1 MNFSPKDAA
10 EKIGNLA
17 KSDITGNES
26 PVTFM
31 IDKDLYGAVPE
42 PYPASSDFPDW
53 YKDIPMFATDE
64 HGRDDKTQYSIR
76 GCKPFMQSL
85 SLGWMLPL
93 PSDLHI
99 VKDQNGARLHFTD
112 IGSISVLSTQD
123 QSMYG
128 EEHNV
133 PIDGGVSVKF
143 ETPWYIS
150 VPENYSLFN
159 LPILN
164 RWESD
169 IYKYFY
175 PFSGIWEADKVVT
188 SVNQFAIMNLPE
200 KINTIIPAGTP
211 IAQIAAVHR
220 DAFLYNATTRSLS
233 EEEHSIIEKNG
244 ILRDVTSHIY
254 SNHLWEPMK
263 SSRMV
268 QNDNER
274 AGECP
279 FSHNKPS
286 DE

>member
-1 MNFSPKDAA
+1 MNFSPKDAV

-17 KSDITGNES
+17 KSDITEDDS

-31 IDKDLYGAVPE
+31 IDKDLYGVVPE

-64 HGRDDKTQYSIR
+64 HGREDKMQYSIR

-99 VKDQNGARLHFTD
+99 VNDQHGASIKFTD
-112 IGSISVLSTQD
+112 VGSISVLSTQD
-123 QSMYG
+123 HSMYG
-128 EEHNV
+128 EEYNV

-175 PFSGIWEADKVVT
+175 PFSGIWEADKVVA

-200 KINTIIPAGTP
+200 QINTIIPAGTP
-211 IAQIAAVHR
+211 ISQIAAVHR

-244 ILRDVTSHIY
+244 ILRDVSSHLY

-274 AGECP
+274 TGGCP
-279 FSHNKPS
+279 FSHNKSS